1 MGSQELTK
9 YLWRSSDIFLSLT
22 QKNLMKS
29 KWFLLS
35 CSLVVLVLS
44 SCSSSRDIS
53 CPSFKNKRSESIG
66 VDYSHAKKHTA
77 RKSSSMRSAE
87 QRQAAV
93 EDFYREEFAVTGVPS
108 LEPQLSGAL
117 ASVGELPLPA
127 YERTSAPV
135 MTEKPVA
142 EKKKQNLGGKVKAF
156 VARKAIERELRK
168 IEQKQELSS
177 FDDDDAPSSGG
188 KSQLVALLLVIF
200 VGGLGIHRFY
210 LGYTTI
216 GIIQL
221 LTLGGCGI
229 WALIDLIRIVTG
241 DLKPKNGNYTETL

>member
-1 MGSQELTK
+1 
-9 YLWRSSDIFLSLT
+9 
-22 QKNLMKS
+22 MKS
-29 KWFLLS
+29 KWFFPSLS
-35 CSLVVLVLS
+35 LPLVLLVLS

-53 CPSFKNKRSESIG
+53 CPSFKHKRSESIS
-66 VDYSHAKKHTA
+66 VDYSRAKKHSA
-77 RKSSSMRSAE
+77 RKVSEPRSAE

-93 EDFYREEFAVTGVPS
+93 ENFYHEEFAVTGVPS
-108 LEPQLSGAL
+108 LEPSLTGTL
-117 ASVGELPLPA
+117 ASVGELPLPV
-127 YERTSAPV
+127 YERPTAPA
-135 MTEKPVA
+135 MPAKPVV
-142 EKKKQNLGGKVKAF
+142 EKKKQGLGDKVKSYIAK
-156 VARKAIERELRK
+156 KAIERELRK
-168 IEQKQELSS
+168 IEQKQEISS
-177 FDDDDAPSSGG
+177 SDDDDAAPSSGG